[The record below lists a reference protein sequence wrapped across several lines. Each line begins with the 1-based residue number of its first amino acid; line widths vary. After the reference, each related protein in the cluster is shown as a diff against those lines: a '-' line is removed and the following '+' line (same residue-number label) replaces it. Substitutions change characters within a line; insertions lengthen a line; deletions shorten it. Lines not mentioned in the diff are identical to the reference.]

1 MEIYHRSA
9 NVRLGAVLHFYDS
22 DFRKRSS
29 SRLQI
34 PFRVVGLKAKSSGQ
48 AFLIVFC
55 RNVSVA
61 FSLCAATGSRLD
73 P

>member
-9 NVRLGAVLHFYDS
+9 NVRLGAPRGIPTIP

-48 AFLIVFC
+48 P
-55 RNVSVA
+55 S
-61 FSLCAATGSRLD
+61 
-73 P
+73 